1 MLNAFGGFVFILT
14 VIRLTFRDRVCY
26 TNSNFGGYT
35 MTNLEAIALRS
46 NTFAQAA
53 IKQSKENKK

>member
-46 NTFAQAA
+46 NTFAQAN
-53 IKQSKENKK
+53 IRNPRSK